1 MDMDH
6 SQVARKITRTLFAAQ
21 SLGSAG
27 FIAAATINS
36 IAGAKLSGAPALAGV
51 PSSIYQIGSALAA
64 FGWGYAMDRLG
75 RRGGLVTGLIL
86 GVLGA
91 VIAGSAMMARSFL
104 LFLGGMVLMG
114 AANSALQLGRFAAA
128 EVHKPAER
136 GRAISNV
143 VIGGTAG
150 AIFGPLMVGP
160 MGTWSQ
166 QLGWD
171 ELSGPY
177 VASAILF
184 GLAVVVIFVWLRP
197 DPRDVGRQVAQL
209 YPDSTGRDRHTRSI
223 PQILR
228 SPGAIVAMAAM
239 IFGQFTMVAL
249 MVITSLDMQGHH
261 HPLTDISFVIS
272 SHTFGMYAFSIFSG
286 QLADR
291 WGRAPVI
298 VIGSITLILAS
309 LTAPL
314 SPDVLP
320 VSVALFLLGLGWNF
334 CYVGGSTLL
343 ADQLSPAERARTQGF
358 NDLLIGLTSAAGSLG
373 SGVVFAAMGYAAMGV
388 VGAIAA
394 LIPLGLTLWWLM
406 GRRAALGVDS
416 RSQET

>member
-1 MDMDH
+1 
-6 SQVARKITRTLFAAQ
+6 
-21 SLGSAG
+21 
-27 FIAAATINS
+27 
-36 IAGAKLSGAPALAGV
+36 
-51 PSSIYQIGSALAA
+51 
-64 FGWGYAMDRLG
+64 
-75 RRGGLVTGLIL
+75 
-86 GVLGA
+86 
-91 VIAGSAMMARSFL
+91 
-104 LFLGGMVLMG
+104 
-114 AANSALQLGRFAAA
+114 
-128 EVHKPAER
+128 
-136 GRAISNV
+136 
-143 VIGGTAG
+143 
-150 AIFGPLMVGP
+150 

-184 GLAVVVIFVWLRP
+184 TLAVVAIFVWLRP

-209 YPDSTGRDRHTRSI
+209 YPDATGGDRSTRSI

-228 SPGAIVAMAAM
+228 SPGAIVAMASM

-261 HPLTDISFVIS
+261 HPLTAISFVIS

-298 VIGSITLILAS
+298 VVGSVTLILAS

-320 VSVALFLLGLGWNF
+320 VSFALFLLGLGWNF

-406 GRRAALGVDS
+406 GRRAALGSAVDS